1 MLCIARTTLSQDVC
15 LFVCLSQAGTYV
27 ETAKHSMKLFSP
39 LGSNTILVFFLYK
52 RYGNIPTI
60 AAIFTSHT
68 LDARPRTGAFIVGDM
83 KKSLL
88 RPISRFISEMTHN
101 QAIVTME
108 CQLELVCDPSIGAIS
123 SDLERSLT

>member
-68 LDARPRTGAFIVGDM
+68 LDAPNGSFHCRGYEKNRFCDQYLASSRKWHTIRP
-83 KKSLL
+83 
-88 RPISRFISEMTHN
+88 
-101 QAIVTME
+101 
-108 CQLELVCDPSIGAIS
+108 
-123 SDLERSLT
+123 